1 MLGPTTIFAN
11 GQRFAT
17 PQSYMFTPQGYG
29 PQTVGVPMN
38 SPQIP
43 PVVGQSGTVSG
54 SAFGLGGSTGTNVAN
69 IQAQPFSPVHS
80 PLIWAVAGLIFAL
93 VMLHK
98 VHYRSVL
105 SESAHA
111 GPLRE
116 EAAA

>member
-11 GQRFAT
+11 GQRFAV
-17 PQSYMFTPQGYG
+17 PQSYMYTPQGYG
-29 PQTVGVPMN
+29 PQTTGVPMN

-54 SAFGLGGSTGTNVAN
+54 ANFGLAGATGQNVNN
-69 IQAQPFSPVHS
+69 IKASPFSPVHS
-80 PLIWAVAGLIFAL
+80 PLPYAVIGLIFAV

-105 SESAHA
+105 SESAHV
-111 GPLRE
+111 GPAR
-116 EAAA
+116 EAAEA